1 MTNLSSTKDGAIPSR
16 SLALLQALCFL
27 SLAQWDNL
35 FPSPALTSTTPSL
48 TGTSHLLPS
57 FPDPKTQHHIRAPP
71 CRLGACPAA
80 AHYDTCPKHWHWAA
94 LFEMVSEGLKKKK
107 NSWMWVKSMKKRC
120 EKKLACLDLC
130 APGHL
135 CLKLFLIALITVQKM
150 PLSCCLCSQLSNS
163 TCQVMGSTGK
173 MLSCV
178 QKGTNRNM
186 WQGLLE
192 WKQAAEDNP
201 GDEANRPTN
210 LELQER
216 NLGRMTAALWEQAA
230 SCCPSAAFGWLEK
243 VQARGAEDV
252 RLSGCCLLGQW
263 SESSV
268 QEKAVLCLEWCVPR
282 VCTQQWVP

>member
-120 EKKLACLDLC
+120 EKKLACFSLISVLLDIFDYCPENASVMLFVQPAEQQYLSGDGIHWENAFLC
-130 APGHL
+130 AKGN
-135 CLKLFLIALITVQKM
+135 KQKHVTRLTGM
-150 PLSCCLCSQLSNS
+150 ETSC
-163 TCQVMGSTGK
+163 
-173 MLSCV
+173 
-178 QKGTNRNM
+178 R
-186 WQGLLE
+186 
-192 WKQAAEDNP
+192 
-201 GDEANRPTN
+201 R
-210 LELQER
+210 
-216 NLGRMTAALWEQAA
+216 
-230 SCCPSAAFGWLEK
+230 
-243 VQARGAEDV
+243 
-252 RLSGCCLLGQW
+252 
-263 SESSV
+263 
-268 QEKAVLCLEWCVPR
+268 
-282 VCTQQWVP
+282 

>member
-94 LFEMVSEGLKKKK
+94 LFEMVSEGFFKKK

-216 NLGRMTAALWEQAA
+216 NLGRMTACTVRT
-230 SCCPSAAFGWLEK
+230 SCKL
-243 VQARGAEDV
+243 
-252 RLSGCCLLGQW
+252 LSLCCLWVAWEGPGQGSWGCEALRLLSPW
-263 SESSV
+263 SVKWE
-268 QEKAVLCLEWCVPR
+268 
-282 VCTQQWVP
+282 

>member
-94 LFEMVSEGLKKKK
+94 LFEMVSEGFLKKKK
-107 NSWMWVKSMKKRC
+107 QLDVSKIYE
-120 EKKLACLDLC
+120 EKVWEETCMLFLDLC

-135 CLKLFLIALITVQKM
+135 WL
-150 PLSCCLCSQLSNS
+150 LSRKCLCHAVCAASWAAVPVRWWDPLGKCFPVCKREQTE
-163 TCQVMGSTGK
+163 TCDKAYWNGNKLQKITQVMKLTGP
-173 MLSCV
+173 
-178 QKGTNRNM
+178 QT
-186 WQGLLE
+186 
-192 WKQAAEDNP
+192 
-201 GDEANRPTN
+201 
-210 LELQER
+210 
-216 NLGRMTAALWEQAA
+216 
-230 SCCPSAAFGWLEK
+230 
-243 VQARGAEDV
+243 
-252 RLSGCCLLGQW
+252 
-263 SESSV
+263 
-268 QEKAVLCLEWCVPR
+268 
-282 VCTQQWVP
+282 

>member
-120 EKKLACLDLC
+120 EKKLACFSLISVLLDIFVSSY
-130 APGHL
+130 
-135 CLKLFLIALITVQKM
+135 FLLLWL
-150 PLSCCLCSQLSNS
+150 LSRKCLCHAVCAASWAAVPVRWWDPLGKCFPVCKREQTE
-163 TCQVMGSTGK
+163 TCDKAYWNGNKLQKITQVMKLTGP
-173 MLSCV
+173 
-178 QKGTNRNM
+178 QT
-186 WQGLLE
+186 
-192 WKQAAEDNP
+192 
-201 GDEANRPTN
+201 
-210 LELQER
+210 
-216 NLGRMTAALWEQAA
+216 
-230 SCCPSAAFGWLEK
+230 
-243 VQARGAEDV
+243 
-252 RLSGCCLLGQW
+252 
-263 SESSV
+263 
-268 QEKAVLCLEWCVPR
+268 
-282 VCTQQWVP
+282 

>member
-107 NSWMWVKSMKKRC
+107 KQLDVSKIYEEKVWEETCMPWSLCSWTSLSQAISYCFDYCPENASVMLFVQPAEQQYLSGDGIHW
-120 EKKLACLDLC
+120 ENAFLC
-130 APGHL
+130 AKGN
-135 CLKLFLIALITVQKM
+135 KQKHVTRLTGM
-150 PLSCCLCSQLSNS
+150 ETSC
-163 TCQVMGSTGK
+163 
-173 MLSCV
+173 
-178 QKGTNRNM
+178 R
-186 WQGLLE
+186 
-192 WKQAAEDNP
+192 
-201 GDEANRPTN
+201 R
-210 LELQER
+210 
-216 NLGRMTAALWEQAA
+216 
-230 SCCPSAAFGWLEK
+230 
-243 VQARGAEDV
+243 
-252 RLSGCCLLGQW
+252 
-263 SESSV
+263 
-268 QEKAVLCLEWCVPR
+268 
-282 VCTQQWVP
+282 